1 MAVGFVVQPYYP
13 PAMSTLRANNP
24 GLCFLISYWSRYCTL
39 EPWHTDWAKQH
50 IRVPDSL
57 RKGQALYLEGERQ
70 KNVYLVARGL
80 LARVRYNDKGKRQI
94 LSVALPGMALMTT
107 DHLYSRTP
115 SKGDIVVLRSNSII
129 IEIPYRAIKDFKERE
144 PHIDTLIDVLGN
156 KKRKQLARLR
166 SVTHGHKPYLCYQ
179 HFITQMPDLFQTLK
193 HAEVADLLGISL
205 STVLRGYK
213 NL

>member
-1 MAVGFVVQPYYP
+1 Y
-13 PAMSTLRANNP
+13 
-24 GLCFLISYWSRYCTL
+24 
-39 EPWHTDWAKQH
+39 D
-50 IRVPDSL
+50 D
-57 RKGQALYLEGERQ
+57 
-70 KNVYLVARGL
+70 RG
-80 LARVRYNDKGKRQI
+80 RRQI
-94 LSVALPGMALMTT
+94 LSVALPGMALLTT

-115 SKGDIVVLRSNSII
+115 SKGDIVVLRSNSTI

-166 SVTHGHKPYLCYQ
+166 SVTHGHKPYLCYR
-179 HFITQMPDLFQTLK
+179 HFVTQMPELFQTLK